1 MSTKPELRFKILTI
15 GEECVGKTS
24 LLCKYV
30 DNVFPQR
37 HIATIGVENLI
48 KTIETNKYKIILNMW
63 DTAGQERFRS
73 LTKNY
78 YNNTNGII
86 FVYDITKMKSFEG
99 LKSFIKES
107 AQYGEFASVL
117 CGNKLDLQKKREVK
131 LTDAKTFGES
141 KNMPV
146 FETSA
151 KDGTNLDAVFR
162 KLVDEIMKNKSHD
175 KLIKEYGSK
184 SNKNLT
190 ITKINNNKQLKDNTG
205 GCCSKKSK

>member
-1 MSTKPELRFKILTI
+1 MSSKPELRFKILII
-15 GEECVGKTS
+15 GDTLVGKTS
-24 LLCKYV
+24 MLCKYV
-30 DNVFPQR
+30 NNDFPQK

-48 KTIETNKYKIILNMW
+48 KNYETNKYKILLNIW

-73 LTKNY
+73 LTKSY
-78 YNNTNGII
+78 FGGANGII
-86 FVYDITKMKSFEG
+86 YVYDITNRKTFEG
-99 LKSFIKES
+99 VKYWIKDS
-107 AQYGEFASVL
+107 LQFGEFSSVL
-117 CGNKLDLQKKREVK
+117 CGNKLDLKNEREVK
-131 LTDAKTFGES
+131 LNDAKTFGDS
-141 KNMPV
+141 KKMQV

-162 KLVDEIMKNKSHD
+162 KLVDEIKKNKSHD